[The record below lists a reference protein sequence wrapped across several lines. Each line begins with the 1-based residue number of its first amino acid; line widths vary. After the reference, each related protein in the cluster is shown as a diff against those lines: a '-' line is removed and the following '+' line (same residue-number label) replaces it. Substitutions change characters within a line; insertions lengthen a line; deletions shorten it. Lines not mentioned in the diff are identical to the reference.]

1 MAHAILVRTKGTA
14 GGMIRRLHGDN
25 AAWVD
30 AARRRRVM
38 MEVQMEISCG
48 LQLQQQA
55 VPEGKRRGN
64 VMLITADRVIY
75 AGLLGRPQTR
85 EFGSITLYVSLGSPF
100 RIQVGDGA
108 WEHVDMRVVQPGTPH
123 QIASDDRMIG
133 SLLIESETLDID
145 RLPAFLQPDN
155 GGCDF
160 PAVRAQLR
168 ASFMAL
174 AEGRVQVEAI
184 RMQSD
189 LFFFG
194 ETLPLRNLEPRMAA
208 VVNRIRSQP
217 CDCVSADDFAGQVD
231 LSFSRFLHLFKT
243 EVGTTFR
250 RFRAWK
256 RARSFLS
263 YVNTELNLT
272 DIALETGY
280 PDSSHF
286 SHTVRRYWGLTPRDI
301 IAGSRRLSVIN
312 DGNAYPG
319 ARY

>member
-1 MAHAILVRTKGTA
+1 
-14 GGMIRRLHGDN
+14 
-25 AAWVD
+25 
-30 AARRRRVM
+30 
-38 MEVQMEISCG
+38 MEVFG
-48 LQLQQQA
+48 TPRLQHQSAQLARSAQSAQSTQSLANQAGKQQ
-55 VPEGKRRGN
+55 PGK
-64 VMLITADRVIY
+64 VMLITPDRVIY

-85 EFGSITLYVSLGSPF
+85 EFGALTIYVSLGSPF
-100 RIQVGDGA
+100 QIQVGDGA
-108 WEHVDMRVVQPGTPH
+108 WESVDMRVVQPGTPH
-123 QIASDDRMIG
+123 QIATVDRTIG
-133 SLLIESETLDID
+133 SLLIEPESLDPE
-145 RLPAFLQPDN
+145 RLPAFLQPDK

-160 PAVRAQLR
+160 PAVRTQLR
-168 ASFMAL
+168 EAL
-174 AEGRVQVEAI
+174 LALIEGRVQVDAI

-194 ETLPLRNLEPRMAA
+194 EVLPARRLEPRVAT
-208 VVNRIRSQP
+208 VVNRIRTQP
-217 CDCVSADDFAGQVD
+217 CDCVSAEEFAQQID

-256 RARSFLS
+256 RARTFLA

-301 IAGSRRLSVIN
+301 IAGSRQLSVIN
-312 DGNAYPG
+312 DGG
-319 ARY
+319 AFLGAGH

>member
-1 MAHAILVRTKGTA
+1 
-14 GGMIRRLHGDN
+14 
-25 AAWVD
+25 
-30 AARRRRVM
+30 
-38 MEVQMEISCG
+38 MEVQMEISCASR
-48 LQLQQQA
+48 LQHRA
-55 VPEGKRRGN
+55 VPAGKRLGN

-75 AGLLGRPQTR
+75 TGLLGRPQTR
-85 EFGSITLYVSLGSPF
+85 EFGSITMYVSLGSPF
-100 RIQVGDGA
+100 QIQVGDSP
-108 WEHVDMRVVQPGTPH
+108 WESVDMRVVQPGTPH
-123 QIASDDRMIG
+123 QIASVDRMIG
-133 SLLIESETLDID
+133 SLLIEPETLDSD

-155 GGCDF
+155 GWRDF

-168 ASFMAL
+168 ASFLAL

-194 ETLPLRNLEPRMAA
+194 ETLPLRNLEPRMAT
-208 VVNRIRSQP
+208 VVNRIRNQP
-217 CDCVSADDFAGQVD
+217 CDCLSADDFAGQVD

-301 IAGSRRLSVIN
+301 IAGSRQLSVIN

-319 ARY
+319 AGY